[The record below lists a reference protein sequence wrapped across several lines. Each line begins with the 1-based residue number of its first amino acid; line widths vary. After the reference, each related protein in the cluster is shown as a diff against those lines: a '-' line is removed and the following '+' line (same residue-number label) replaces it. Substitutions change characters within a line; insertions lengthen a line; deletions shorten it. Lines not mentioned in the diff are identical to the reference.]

1 MTELAEGITRAL
13 LKIAERA
20 REHAW
25 NAAPY
30 RSGDLRASLTVQ
42 EVDAQTVAMGT
53 NLEYARFVHQ
63 GTGLWGPLRRRIT
76 PTTKQA
82 LHWPGARHPVKSVK
96 GQPPQPFL
104 QTAWERVLPEIE
116 TLAAPEIGAAAAA
129 ALARVLQNR
138 RIEIQL

>member
-104 QTAWERVLPEIE
+104 QTAWEQVLPEIE